1 MATAYSI
8 RPADWPD
15 LERIM
20 QLIDHSRSIMRAV
33 GNASQ
38 WVGYPG
44 PDLIGSDMAHGIGH
58 VILQGGQIVGYFALL
73 LDPEPTYAYIEDGQW
88 IDDTT
93 PYGTLHRL
101 ACAPGVQGI
110 ARSAFSFAE
119 ERCASVRVDTH
130 RDNPIMLHI
139 IAGRG
144 YTRCGV
150 VYMRD
155 GSPREAF
162 QKMTYPMVTPSLRNY
177 VEAEI
182 LPRYNH
188 FDAAHRLDHIQTVM
202 AQSMELRNMLEKQGT
217 ANLNPD
223 MVYTIA
229 AYHDTGV
236 VEGRERHHLVSG
248 RIIRED
254 ARLREWFSPEQIETM
269 AQAAEDHRASSG
281 HPPRSIY
288 GRIVAEA
295 DRFIDPETIVRRT
308 VQFGLEHYPEMS
320 PEEHYARMS
329 QHLHEKYGRDG
340 YLKLWFE
347 NSPNAARLELLR
359 EMMEDEARMKELFE
373 KYYTD

>member
-8 RPADWPD
+8 RPAKLPD

-44 PDLIGSDMAHGIGH
+44 PDLIGSDMARGIGH

-177 VEAEI
+177 VELRYCRATTTSMLHTGWTTSRPSWRKAWNCGTCWKSRGRQI
-182 LPRYNH
+182 STPTWSIPLPPTTTRESW
-188 FDAAHRLDHIQTVM
+188 R
-202 AQSMELRNMLEKQGT
+202 
-217 ANLNPD
+217 
-223 MVYTIA
+223 
-229 AYHDTGV
+229 GV
-236 VEGRERHHLVSG
+236 SITTL
-248 RIIRED
+248 
-254 ARLREWFSPEQIETM
+254 SPV
-269 AQAAEDHRASSG
+269 ASSAG
-281 HPPRSIY
+281 TSI
-288 GRIVAEA
+288 
-295 DRFIDPETIVRRT
+295 
-308 VQFGLEHYPEMS
+308 
-320 PEEHYARMS
+320 
-329 QHLHEKYGRDG
+329 
-340 YLKLWFE
+340 
-347 NSPNAARLELLR
+347 
-359 EMMEDEARMKELFE
+359 
-373 KYYTD
+373 